1 MSLWKPQ
8 GEAYT
13 IFAQSMDR
21 TGYARGT
28 LATREGLSAAV
39 PALDPRPLLTMED
52 MGMGGMGHDM
62 AGMDHSQMGGMNNS
76 GEMMSMDGAELADSG
91 TSSAPMDHSSR
102 DWYGSFPDGRNAGYA
117 KSSCVR
123 NG

>member
-1 MSLWKPQ
+1 MGAEDVPLSARSAPS
-8 GEAYT
+8 
-13 IFAQSMDR
+13 IDIISPDR

-62 AGMDHSQMGGMNNS
+62 AGMDHSQMGGMDNS
-76 GEMMSMDGAELADSG
+76 VPRA
-91 TSSAPMDHSSR
+91 
-102 DWYGSFPDGRNAGYA
+102 
-117 KSSCVR
+117 
-123 NG
+123 